1 MSFELF
7 AAELF
12 KSLGKDN
19 KDSIIILETNN
30 KLVKEYLTE
39 KGNKKIVDKFVQ
51 DINDVILTKKN
62 NNFSIIEQILLHPLL
77 SYVFTVFKDSD
88 VMINACKYELV
99 DTVKW
104 LLRMDINPFVQ
115 DKEGKIA
122 LMYAVKNKKFLF
134 LIKQYIKNKDL
145 LEIEDMDGNTV
156 IFYAI
161 GNVTILKE
169 IVNSGIDINH
179 KNKSGET
186 PLIYCCKNQ
195 MFSSVDCILKNENVD
210 KDITDNEG
218 KTAAMHIVLNGRP
231 KLLFQGFVKFS
242 YELNKKTED
251 GQCILSVLLKKL
263 YSPDD
268 NCNSVDVSK
277 KYKFYIPTLIELIN
291 MGINFNVVV
300 DEDGNTGLMAI
311 IIAGDFDTLRYVL
324 NNVKSVDFSIKNK
337 YGESA
342 TSLLIKKF
350 HGLYYFTQISDCSTL
365 DCTYV
370 DPINNNTILMLSAI
384 NLPTLVSTFIERNPK
399 CINQVNNKNENALIL
414 AIKANQNLAVTT
426 LLKNNINVNQ
436 QDIYGNTALH
446 YAVEYGNPI
455 YIYRLMEHNANI
467 EIKNNEGKTP
477 LNIAYDMGN
486 KKIIDVLMEKVP
498 LKKIKKPEHEI
509 RNTSIQEYLYT
520 CTSSE
525 FSNFKMTDT
534 VRKEIKKIYRKHEE
548 AKFDHEANEYMLLG
562 TLVSILI

>member
-169 IVNSGIDINH
+169 I
-179 KNKSGET
+179 
-186 PLIYCCKNQ
+186 
-195 MFSSVDCILKNENVD
+195 
-210 KDITDNEG
+210 
-218 KTAAMHIVLNGRP
+218 
-231 KLLFQGFVKFS
+231 
-242 YELNKKTED
+242 
-251 GQCILSVLLKKL
+251 
-263 YSPDD
+263 
-268 NCNSVDVSK
+268 
-277 KYKFYIPTLIELIN
+277 
-291 MGINFNVVV
+291 
-300 DEDGNTGLMAI
+300 
-311 IIAGDFDTLRYVL
+311 
-324 NNVKSVDFSIKNK
+324 
-337 YGESA
+337 
-342 TSLLIKKF
+342 
-350 HGLYYFTQISDCSTL
+350 
-365 DCTYV
+365 
-370 DPINNNTILMLSAI
+370 
-384 NLPTLVSTFIERNPK
+384 
-399 CINQVNNKNENALIL
+399 
-414 AIKANQNLAVTT
+414 
-426 LLKNNINVNQ
+426 
-436 QDIYGNTALH
+436 
-446 YAVEYGNPI
+446 
-455 YIYRLMEHNANI
+455 
-467 EIKNNEGKTP
+467 
-477 LNIAYDMGN
+477 
-486 KKIIDVLMEKVP
+486 
-498 LKKIKKPEHEI
+498 
-509 RNTSIQEYLYT
+509 
-520 CTSSE
+520 
-525 FSNFKMTDT
+525 
-534 VRKEIKKIYRKHEE
+534 
-548 AKFDHEANEYMLLG
+548 
-562 TLVSILI
+562 